1 MSDGAT
7 GSAILV
13 GNPASDPA
21 AGTGGAA
28 AAPTATPPATQP
40 ADGGNPPAPAPGNW
54 YDGIQDTDLLGY
66 VQNKGWKDPVELANG
81 YRNLE
86 KLLGG
91 EKIPMPKGADD
102 AEGWA
107 RVYEQLGR
115 PKTAEEYKLP
125 LPDGD
130 DGAFSK
136 TAANWMHKAGLNQ
149 QQAELISKEWN
160 EYQAGILAQQQQ
172 QASQQSEADMQAL
185 RSEWGGAYDENIQMA
200 KVAVREYGL
209 DEAKLQA
216 IESAI
221 GTGEMMRLF
230 AKIGRAQGE
239 HNFESGGGGNQFG
252 MTPQAAQQR
261 IAALR
266 QDQGWTAKYLAN
278 DADAVGEMKRLMSL
292 AYPE

>member
-1 MSDGAT
+1 MSDGAS
-7 GSAILV
+7 GSAILA
-13 GNPASDPA
+13 GNPASDGA
-21 AGTGGAA
+21 AGMGGAG
-28 AAPTATPPATQP
+28 AAPAATPPGDA
-40 ADGGNPPAPAPGNW
+40 GNAPAPGNW
-54 YDGIQDTDLLGY
+54 FDGIQDQDLLGY
-66 VQNKGWKDPVELANG
+66 VQNKGWKDPVELATG

-91 EKIPMPKGADD
+91 EKIPMPKGAEDV
-102 AEGWA
+102 EGWN

-125 LPDGD
+125 IPEGD

-149 QQAELISKEWN
+149 QQAEMISKEWN
-160 EYQAGILAQQQQ
+160 EFQAAAIAQQQQ
-172 QASQQSEADMQAL
+172 EMSQKAEADMQSL

-209 DEAKLQA
+209 DQAKLSA
-216 IESAI
+216 IENAI

-239 HNFESGGGGNQFG
+239 HNFESGGSGNSFG

-261 IAALR
+261 VAALKA
-266 QDQGWTAKYLAN
+266 DPTWTAKYLGG
-278 DADAVGEMKRLMSL
+278 DADAKAELAKLMSL